1 LVARKSSKK
10 VAKKARKGAAKASS
24 KSKIA
29 ADISSGRMMPYGPPI
44 FDAIARGDLNEMR
57 QVAAATRKW
66 LDDVQ
71 TAVNKLETNIKK
83 LSGS

>member
-1 LVARKSSKK
+1 MVARKSSKK
-10 VAKKARKGAAKASS
+10 GTKKAGQKASS
-24 KSKIA
+24 KSKVA
-29 ADISSGRMMPYGPPI
+29 TDISSGRMMPYGPPI

>member
-1 LVARKSSKK
+1 VVARKSSKK
-10 VAKKARKGAAKASS
+10 GAQKARKGAAKASS
-24 KSKIA
+24 KAKTA
-29 ADISSGRMMPYGPPI
+29 TDISSGRMMPYGPPI

-71 TAVNKLETNIKK
+71 TAVNTLETNIKK

>member
-1 LVARKSSKK
+1 MVARKSSKK
-10 VAKKARKGAAKASS
+10 ATKKGRKGAAKASS
-24 KSKIA
+24 KAKIA
-29 ADISSGRMMPYGPPI
+29 TDISSGRMMPYGPPI

-71 TAVNKLETNIKK
+71 TAVNALETNIKK
-83 LSGS
+83 LGGS

>member
-1 LVARKSSKK
+1 MAARKSKK
-10 VAKKARKGAAKASS
+10 ATKKARKAPA

-29 ADISSGRMMPYGPPI
+29 TDISSGRMMPYGPPI

-71 TAVNKLETNIKK
+71 TAVNALETNIKK
-83 LSGS
+83 LGGS

>member
-1 LVARKSSKK
+1 MVAHKSSKK
-10 VAKKARKGAAKASS
+10 SAKKAGKGAAKASS
-24 KSKIA
+24 KSRVA
-29 ADISSGRMMPYGPPI
+29 TDISSGRMMPYGPPI

-66 LDDVQ
+66 LDDVE
-71 TAVNKLETNIKK
+71 TAVNTLETNIKK

>member
-10 VAKKARKGAAKASS
+10 GTKKARKAPA

-29 ADISSGRMMPYGPPI
+29 TDISSGRMMPYGPPI

-71 TAVNKLETNIKK
+71 TAVNALETNIKK
-83 LSGS
+83 LGGS